1 MARAMNVDK
10 RIETIQAMV
19 TRLQAYSGKTKL
31 IAQELVNSF
40 DGDRSED
47 GKRARQISKVAER
60 FSARLQKTAE
70 SVKL

>member
-1 MARAMNVDK
+1 MNVDK